1 VTERE
6 NVNQLEYEVGLGGSA
21 YEFGKGLDDSY
32 WAKLEDGVVT
42 GIDGGMINLG
52 GKEGKS

>member
-1 VTERE
+1 MTERE